1 MFSASVEPSDIVS
14 NGGFAT
20 RKVSLRDQDSFM
32 NSRGLFVTGTDTDI
46 GKTAVAVAI
55 TTALV
60 ASGRRVGVSKPVASG
75 IAAAEV
81 PGSDPFRLWEA
92 AGRPLS
98 PADVCPQVFQ
108 AAMAPPHAARAEG
121 RVVDDRR
128 LREKVR
134 QWMVTSDIV
143 VVEGAGGLYSP
154 VGEDTL
160 CVDLARDLGFP
171 IVVVDSTRLGGI
183 GRTLATV
190 KAARADGLHVA
201 ACVLSEVTQPS
212 ADTGPA
218 GETAITRATLDEI
231 TRHLPG
237 VAVTVLAHGSTRFTP
252 ELDWWGLSDR
262 GAQGL
267 LGGTSG
273 ARG

>member
-1 MFSASVEPSDIVS
+1 
-14 NGGFAT
+14 
-20 RKVSLRDQDSFM
+20 M
-32 NSRGLFVTGTDTDI
+32 NSRGLFITGTDTDV

-75 IAAAEV
+75 IAAADA
-81 PGSDPFRLWEA
+81 PLSDPFRLWEA
-92 AGRPLS
+92 AVRPLS
-98 PADVCPQVFQ
+98 PEDVCPQVFR

-121 RVVDDRR
+121 RRVDDRL
-128 LREKVR
+128 LRDAVHRWTQE
-134 QWMVTSDIV
+134 SDIV

-154 VGEDTL
+154 IAENTL

-171 IVVVDSTRLGGI
+171 IIVVDSTRLGGI

-201 ACVLSEVTQPS
+201 ACVLSEVTPPQ

-218 GETAITRATLDEI
+218 SESAITRATFEEI
-231 TRHLPG
+231 ARYLPG
-237 VAVTVLAHGSTRFTP
+237 VAVTLLHHGSKTFAP
-252 ELDWWGLSDR
+252 LVDWWCLSHASADEV
-262 GAQGL
+262 
-267 LGGTSG
+267 LGGTG
-273 ARG
+273 RARG